1 MKMIIYDLECPQ
13 CKKRANLDVIEMGF
27 KKDENGSELQVLSL
41 FCQCTYC
48 DKYSVIDAEIK
59 QWGKIIG
66 YPISEAKAEVE
77 NENENF
83 DETALFDEEGSQ
95 IEIPAMYNLFG
106 ENYAEEIAY
115 AEEEMEPVTAEMYY
129 SPNNNNI

>member
-1 MKMIIYDLECPQ
+1 MIIYDLECPQ

-48 DKYSVIDAEIK
+48 DKYSVIDAEVK
-59 QWGKIIG
+59 QCGKIIG

-129 SPNNNNI
+129 VPNNNNI

>member
-1 MKMIIYDLECPQ
+1 MIIYDLECPQ

-115 AEEEMEPVTAEMYY
+115 AEEEIEPVTAEMYY
-129 SPNNNNI
+129 TPNNS

>member
-1 MKMIIYDLECPQ
+1 MIIYDLECPQ

-27 KKDENGSELQVLSL
+27 KKDNDGNELQVLSL

-66 YPISEAKAEVE
+66 YPISETKAEAE
-77 NENENF
+77 DENENF

-106 ENYAEEIAY
+106 ENYTEEIAY

>member
-1 MKMIIYDLECPQ
+1 MIIYNLECPQ
-13 CKKRANLDVIEMGF
+13 CKKRANLDVVEMGF
-27 KKDENGSELQVLSL
+27 KKDTDGSELQVLSL

-115 AEEEMEPVTAEMYY
+115 TEEEMEPVTAEMYY

>member
-1 MKMIIYDLECPQ
+1 MIIYDLECPQ

-66 YPISEAKAEVE
+66 YPISEAKAEAE

>member
-1 MKMIIYDLECPQ
+1 MIIYDLECPQ

-27 KKDENGSELQVLSL
+27 KKDGDGNELQVLSL

-66 YPISEAKAEVE
+66 YPISEAKAEDE
-77 NENENF
+77 DKNKNF
-83 DETALFDEEGSQ
+83 DETTLFDEEGSQ

-106 ENYAEEIAY
+106 EDYAEEIAY
-115 AEEEMEPVTAEMYY
+115 VEKDMEPVTAEMYY
-129 SPNNNNI
+129 VPNNNNI

>member
-1 MKMIIYDLECPQ
+1 MIIYDLECPQ

-95 IEIPAMYNLFG
+95 IEIPAMCNLFG

-115 AEEEMEPVTAEMYY
+115 AEEEIEPVTAEMYY
-129 SPNNNNI
+129 TPNNS

>member
-13 CKKRANLDVIEMGF
+13 CKKRANLDVVEMGF

-115 AEEEMEPVTAEMYY
+115 AEEEIEPVTAEMYY
-129 SPNNNNI
+129 IPNNS

>member
-1 MKMIIYDLECPQ
+1 MIIYDLECPQ
-13 CKKRANLDVIEMGF
+13 CKKRANLDVVEMGF

-48 DKYSVIDAEIK
+48 DKYSIIDAEIK

>member
-1 MKMIIYDLECPQ
+1 MIIYNLECPQ
-13 CKKRANLDVIEMGF
+13 CKKRANLDVVEMGF

-66 YPISEAKAEVE
+66 YPISEAKAEAE
-77 NENENF
+77 NENS

-115 AEEEMEPVTAEMYY
+115 AEEEIEPVTAEMYY
-129 SPNNNNI
+129 TPNNS

>member
-1 MKMIIYDLECPQ
+1 MIIYNLECPQ
-13 CKKRANLDVIEMGF
+13 CKKRANLDVVEMGF

-77 NENENF
+77 NENS

-115 AEEEMEPVTAEMYY
+115 AEEEIEPVTAEMYY
-129 SPNNNNI
+129 TPNNS

>member
-1 MKMIIYDLECPQ
+1 MIIYDLECPQ

-59 QWGKIIG
+59 QWGKIMG

-83 DETALFDEEGSQ
+83 DETALFNEEGSQ

-115 AEEEMEPVTAEMYY
+115 AEEEIEPVTAEMYY

>member
-1 MKMIIYDLECPQ
+1 MIIYDLECPQ

-27 KKDENGSELQVLSL
+27 KKDENGSELQILSL